1 MIAMQIEEE
10 IQQKQ
15 FVNEFIKLDVN
26 IMFTASFLGN
36 FKSDILKP
44 YNISWQQFNILRILK
59 GQHPKPA
66 SIKSLTERMVDRT
79 SNASRLVDKL
89 YRKELVDRCIN
100 NQDRRRADVVI
111 TEKGKHLLNE
121 CSKDLEEKLTKKISA
136 LSLEEVRMTNS
147 FLNKLRN

>member
-1 MIAMQIEEE
+1 MTEMQIEDE

-15 FVNEFIKLDVN
+15 FLNEYIKLDVN

-89 YRKELVDRCIN
+89 YRKELVDRCTN
-100 NQDRRRADVVI
+100 MEDRRRADVVI
-111 TEKGKHLLNE
+111 TEKGQHLLQE
-121 CSKDLEEKLTKKISA
+121 CSNDLEEKLTKKISA

>member
-1 MIAMQIEEE
+1 MTEMQIEDE

-15 FVNEFIKLDVN
+15 FLNEYIKLDVN

-89 YRKELVDRCIN
+89 YRKELVDRCTN
-100 NQDRRRADVVI
+100 MEDRRRADVVI
-111 TEKGKHLLNE
+111 TEKGQHLLQE
-121 CSKDLEEKLTKKISA
+121 CSNDLEEKLTEKISA